1 MSKPLADWI
10 SLSEAA
16 ELLASSNVR
25 FTPGTIGR
33 WARVG
38 QLQSIKV
45 GSWRF
50 VRRAQVR
57 SLLQPHGATQ
67 SVSGLQP
74 GFFEELD
81 G

>member
-1 MSKPLADWI
+1 MSKAPSDWI

-16 ELLASSNVR
+16 DLLASSNVK

-38 QLQSIKV
+38 QLQSIKL
-45 GSWRF
+45 GNRRY

-57 SLLQPHGATQ
+57 SLLRPHGTAH
-67 SVSGLQP
+67 SDDFQP
-74 GFFEELD
+74 GLFEDLD
-81 G
+81 D